1 MASTVKMKRSRTPF
15 FLSIAIFIL
24 LGFSGGVL
32 NIAWTYMQDTFGVDV
47 SAIGVL
53 LLFATTG
60 AMVATVISGTLLTHF
75 TFGKLIVGAMVI
87 VILGMFAITA
97 VSSWIVLLG
106 IIFFAYSGR
115 GFLDAGLNN
124 FFSENYDTSEM
135 NWLHASWGIGLT
147 IAPTIMTFILIDL
160 GMPWQTGYLVV
171 GSLAIVLCFVIV
183 LTLKQWVIA
192 PSVLESDE
200 SDTTSNNRASP
211 IETIRQPIVLV
222 SMLVF
227 FLYGG
232 IEIGTGQLVNTL
244 FVEGRQLP
252 QDTAGLWLSLYWG
265 SFTVG
270 RIFLGWIALRLRDI
284 ALLRS
289 GMMLA
294 VFGAL
299 LLTWNLTSSMGLIGL
314 ICIGLGLSGIFPTL
328 ITLTPQ
334 RVGRRFSTQAIGF
347 QIGSTGLGA
356 SILPGLIG
364 LLAENFNLEWIAI
377 GILLNTILFV
387 VIYEVTRAWLV
398 RRYR

>member
-87 VILGMFAITA
+87 VILGMFAITT

-106 IIFFAYSGR
+106 IVFFAYSGR

-124 FFSENYDTSEM
+124 FFSEHYDTSEM

-147 IAPTIMTFILIDL
+147 VAPTIMTFILIDI

-192 PSVLESDE
+192 PSALESDE

-364 LLAENFNLEWIAI
+364 LLAENFSLEWIAI